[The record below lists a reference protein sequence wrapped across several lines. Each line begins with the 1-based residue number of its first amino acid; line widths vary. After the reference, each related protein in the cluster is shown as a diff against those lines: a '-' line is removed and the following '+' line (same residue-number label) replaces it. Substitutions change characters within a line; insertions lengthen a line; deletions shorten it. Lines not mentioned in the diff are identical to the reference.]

1 MLYIKAMD
9 EKTALRIRAKNL
21 RKIFDIKGVSALL
34 SEAVRKS
41 EIYKTAKNVMLYY
54 PTKYEV
60 NLLSL
65 LSDDKNFYFPRTRG
79 EGLEV
84 CRWEGVEKMKLSEYN
99 IMEPTCEAICPKE
112 IDLVIVPALMADKSG
127 YRLGYGGGYYDRFL
141 ANFSGKTLCAIPK
154 EFYTERLP
162 HEEFDIPVD
171 LVITD

>member
-1 MLYIKAMD
+1 MD

-65 LSDDKNFYFPRTRG
+65 LSDDKNFYF
-79 EGLEV
+79 L
-84 CRWEGVEKMKLSEYN
+84 L
-99 IMEPTCEAICPKE
+99 
-112 IDLVIVPALMADKSG
+112 
-127 YRLGYGGGYYDRFL
+127 
-141 ANFSGKTLCAIPK
+141 
-154 EFYTERLP
+154 
-162 HEEFDIPVD
+162 
-171 LVITD
+171 